1 MTILPKQNKLPKQT
15 SSNNFLK
22 NIEEVKQFKYLGAI
36 LTDEV
41 ELNAEVDARVNKVS
55 IAFGCLNKLVWY
67 QPAIKHSTMFQ
78 LFKAVILSVLL
89 YGCESWAP
97 LNHHIQRLNTFI
109 NRCIRTILGLSL
121 FDKLRNTD
129 LRRRANI
136 ERVETILQRRRLRW
150 LGHIERMKN
159 TRLPKQ
165 LLVSKFEEGKR
176 PHGKQRQRWHDVMN
190 ADLKSLNMV
199 SSWRTK
205 ALNRSQWRKEVNVK
219 LNALN
224 QFKEDKEKDKKDRK
238 KENSATI
245 TDLKCLQCNKVCL
258 NKTGLAN
265 HIRLSHTTDFQATI
279 ICQFCGNKFK
289 KQGMPNHKKKCQKTA
304 THTLSAPA

>member
-1 MTILPKQNKLPKQT
+1 M
-15 SSNNFLK
+15 
-22 NIEEVKQFKYLGAI
+22 E
-36 LTDEV
+36 
-41 ELNAEVDARVNKVS
+41 
-55 IAFGCLNKLVWY
+55 
-67 QPAIKHSTMFQ
+67 
-78 LFKAVILSVLL
+78 
-89 YGCESWAP
+89 
-97 LNHHIQRLNTFI
+97 
-109 NRCIRTILGLSL
+109 
-121 FDKLRNTD
+121 
-129 LRRRANI
+129 
-136 ERVETILQRRRLRW
+136 
-150 LGHIERMKN
+150 N

-238 KENSATI
+238 KENSRTI

-258 NKTGLAN
+258 NKTGLVN
-265 HIRLSHTTDFQATI
+265 HIRLSH
-279 ICQFCGNKFK
+279 
-289 KQGMPNHKKKCQKTA
+289 H
-304 THTLSAPA
+304 

>member
-1 MTILPKQNKLPKQT
+1 M
-15 SSNNFLK
+15 
-22 NIEEVKQFKYLGAI
+22 E
-36 LTDEV
+36 
-41 ELNAEVDARVNKVS
+41 
-55 IAFGCLNKLVWY
+55 
-67 QPAIKHSTMFQ
+67 
-78 LFKAVILSVLL
+78 
-89 YGCESWAP
+89 
-97 LNHHIQRLNTFI
+97 
-109 NRCIRTILGLSL
+109 
-121 FDKLRNTD
+121 
-129 LRRRANI
+129 
-136 ERVETILQRRRLRW
+136 
-150 LGHIERMKN
+150 N

-190 ADLKSLNMV
+190 ADLKSLNLV

-224 QFKEDKEKDKKDRK
+224 QFKEYKEKDKKDRK
-238 KENSATI
+238 KENSGTI

-279 ICQFCGNKFK
+279 ICQFCGKECRIIRRNVK
-289 KQGMPNHKKKCQKTA
+289 KQQHIPFLHLPEGG
-304 THTLSAPA
+304 